1 LKTKLNYILAIF
13 CGVFLLQSCD
23 YFNFDF
29 GPEGEREVVAR
40 VNKSFLY
47 REDISNLTTATTS
60 KEDSTVIVN
69 NYIDRWATQQLLID
83 RAKLNLNLERQKKFD
98 KLVDDYKNQL
108 YTKAYTDA
116 MVVKKIDSV
125 ITENQVKEYFEANST
140 AFSLNETLYKLRYVR
155 LPDGSS
161 SINQVKREIARFN
174 SEDKQSLMNSVVEF
188 PQYNLNDS
196 IWRESRQ
203 LLEDLPVLKEAQP
216 WQLNTADRYVQLKDS
231 LGVYLIYIKDIKER
245 GEQAPLSYI
254 KPTVEQIILN
264 KRKQE
269 LIKNLRTD
277 ITKDAIKNNEFEI
290 FN

>member
-1 LKTKLNYILAIF
+1 MKTKLNYILAIF

-29 GPEGEREVVAR
+29 GPEDEREVVAR

-216 WQLNTADRYVQLKDS
+216 WQLNMCNLK
-231 LGVYLIYIKDIKER
+231 
-245 GEQAPLSYI
+245 
-254 KPTVEQIILN
+254 IL
-264 KRKQE
+264 
-269 LIKNLRTD
+269 LASI
-277 ITKDAIKNNEFEI
+277 
-290 FN
+290 

>member
-1 LKTKLNYILAIF
+1 MKTKLNYILAIF

-29 GPEGEREVVAR
+29 GPEDEREVVAR

-216 WQLNTADRYVQLKDS
+216 WQLNLS
-231 LGVYLIYIKDIKER
+231 LIHI
-245 GEQAPLSYI
+245 
-254 KPTVEQIILN
+254 
-264 KRKQE
+264 
-269 LIKNLRTD
+269 
-277 ITKDAIKNNEFEI
+277 
-290 FN
+290 

>member
-1 LKTKLNYILAIF
+1 MKTKLNYILAIF

-29 GPEGEREVVAR
+29 GPEDEREVVAR

-269 LIKNLRTD
+269 LINNLRTD